1 MAAIFGLFA
10 AVENG
15 RWSWGL
21 GDPDLGAVLVTG
33 LYFLVAGI
41 CLVVGRRR
49 RRKADPLDPLIRPA
63 AAFSPGADAVW
74 AEGAAVGGAALAKS
88 PL

>member
-41 CLVVGRRR
+41 CLVVARRL

-63 AAFSPGADAVW
+63 ATFSPRIGG
-74 AEGAAVGGAALAKS
+74 EGK
-88 PL
+88 